1 MKFRHLA
8 TSNVRG
14 NWRQYAAFFF
24 SSAFSVMI
32 FFLYAQFV
40 LHPDVEGGTLYGA
53 NYVKNGMIACQYII
67 VVFSFF
73 FVLYSLS
80 SFLKSRSKEFGL
92 LSLFGMT
99 GRQIGRMVL
108 TETVLIAL
116 VAITAGIAL
125 GTLFSKLFLLAV
137 SELMQLDS
145 PIRFMIVWKAVG
157 ITYAV
162 FIVLFTA
169 LSAFTIVRFSAKTVV
184 EQLREGRKPKTPP
197 PFSSWL
203 SVLAAVT
210 IGSGYFLAYMTKTP
224 GMLLVVFFPVI
235 GLVVFGTYFLFTQA
249 SVAAVR
255 WLQRSAAYF
264 RGTNML
270 VLSQM
275 AYKLKDNARMLFTV
289 TTLSAVVLTA
299 SSTLY
304 VFLKDMQVKT
314 VDAFPQTLTWSVEGE
329 GDEALLQ
336 KVHGYLRERGVTVEN
351 EVLIRGLS
359 AFMDRGGDGQTD
371 VETTIVS
378 ESQYNALKE
387 SAKERLDVENGQA
400 VLLYPTAM
408 EMYWGKDVTGLKKVG
423 FELRG
428 PANAMEWSVI
438 QAKGEILHA
447 TYMPNHAWLVI
458 DDADYEQKLKQFGA
472 ERQRTVYGLEL
483 SHWKELRGLESELR
497 EKLFDPVQVTLL
509 SRIEP
514 YHEMVQV
521 LSLTLFVGIFICVL
535 FFVAAGSVIYFKM
548 FTELQGE
555 QAMYRS
561 LLRIGLSEREMRS
574 VVGRQLMLIFFIPFF
589 VGSVHTAF
597 AMKALGNVLMSNIW
611 GYALTVLA
619 IYFLMQTVYYMLAKR
634 MYFREIVKGTRL
646 G

>member
-1 MKFRHLA
+1 MKLRHLA

-40 LHPDVEGGTLYGA
+40 MHPDVAEGALYGA
-53 NYVKNGMIACQYII
+53 DYVKNGMIACQYII

-99 GRQIGRMVL
+99 SRQIRRMVL
-108 TETVLIAL
+108 TETVLIAF
-116 VAITAGIAL
+116 VAITVGIAL
-125 GTLFSKLFLLAV
+125 GALFSKLFLLAV
-137 SELMQLDS
+137 SELLHLDS

-157 ITYAV
+157 VTYAV
-162 FIVLFTA
+162 FIILFTA
-169 LSAFTIVRFSAKTVV
+169 LSAFTIVRFGMKTVI

-197 PFSSWL
+197 RFSIWL
-203 SVLAAVT
+203 SMLAAAT
-210 IGSGYFLAYMTKTP
+210 IGAGYYLAYTTTA
-224 GMLLVVFFPVI
+224 GTLIVVFFPVI

-255 WLQRSAAYF
+255 WLQRSPGYF

-314 VDAFPQTLTWSVEGE
+314 ADAFPQTLAWSVAGE
-329 GDEALLQ
+329 DDALLQ
-336 KVHGYLRERGVTVEN
+336 AVRGYLQERGVAVEK
-351 EVLIRGLS
+351 EVRIRGLS
-359 AFMDRGGDGQTD
+359 VYFDRDGDGQTD
-371 VETTIVS
+371 VEASIIS

-387 SAKERLDVENGQA
+387 NAKDRLDVRSGQA
-400 VLLYPTAM
+400 VLFYPPQM
-408 EMYWGKDVTGLKKVG
+408 EMYWNKDVTGLKKVG
-423 FELRG
+423 FEHRG
-428 PANAMEWSVI
+428 PADAMEWDVV

-447 TYMPNHAWLVI
+447 TYAANHAWLVI
-458 DDADYEQKLKQFGA
+458 DDADYEQKLQQAGA
-472 ERQRTVYGLEL
+472 KRQHTVYGLEL
-483 SHWKELRGLESELR
+483 PQWKELRGLGDELSEN
-497 EKLFDPVQVTLL
+497 LFDPVRVILL
-509 SRIEP
+509 SRIEM
-514 YHEMVQV
+514 YHDLVQI

-535 FFVAAGSVIYFKM
+535 FFVASGSVIYFKM

-597 AMKALGNVLMSNIW
+597 AMKALGNALMSNIW
-611 GYALTVLA
+611 GYALTVVA